1 MRLGLS
7 GTIYLIIGVV
17 LAASHHYFNHI
28 STLKPIISALLAIGL
43 WPLVLLGIN
52 LHVR

>member
-1 MRLGLS
+1 MRS
-7 GTIYLIIGVV
+7 GIGTVVYLIIGVII
-17 LAASHHYFNHI
+17 ASTHHYLANVG
-28 STLKPIISALLAIGL
+28 TLKPIVSVLLAIAL